1 MPSFGSQRQWVA
13 NQLLAGKPINHAD
26 LIKQCHGFG
35 GWRLGSH
42 IHKLRA
48 NGWQIESIPMLDSDQ
63 PPTIQAPVEYRLKP
77 GWLPDNRKPQLQ
89 LFM

>member
-1 MPSFGSQRQWVA
+1 MPNFGSQRRWVT

-26 LIKQCHGFG
+26 LINQCRGFG

-42 IHKLRA
+42 IHKLRRD
-48 NGWQIESIPMLDSDQ
+48 GWPIESIPMGDIEE
-63 PPTIQAPVEYRLKP
+63 PTIQQPVEYRLKP
-77 GWLPDNRKPQLQ
+77 GWQPDTRKLQLQ